1 MGNSAYSQRLKSL
14 DNDTECSNSFDLCA
28 VRCSQGLSSSG
39 IRYKTETITF
49 NRKSVFFQF
58 GGRTPVPRAPR
69 KDQGQSGGRR
79 REGNLGKA
87 FVLLLLEKQGRQS

>member
-1 MGNSAYSQRLKSL
+1 MQPGFVFIGNKIQDR
-14 DNDTECSNSFDLCA
+14 DNNF
-28 VRCSQGLSSSG
+28 
-39 IRYKTETITF
+39 Y
-49 NRKSVFFQF
+49 RKSVFFQF

>member
-1 MGNSAYSQRLKSL
+1 MQPGFVFIGNKIQDR
-14 DNDTECSNSFDLCA
+14 DNNFH
-28 VRCSQGLSSSG
+28 
-39 IRYKTETITF
+39 
-49 NRKSVFFQF
+49 RKSVFFQF

-69 KDQGQSGGRR
+69 KDQGQSGDRR